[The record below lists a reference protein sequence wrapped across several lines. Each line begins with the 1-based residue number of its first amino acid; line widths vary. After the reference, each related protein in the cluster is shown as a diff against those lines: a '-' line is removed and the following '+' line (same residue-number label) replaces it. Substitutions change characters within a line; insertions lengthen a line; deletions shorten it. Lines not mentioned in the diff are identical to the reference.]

1 MHYNAGGCCREVAS
15 AVQKLKFW
23 VLLALMRVLALM
35 PWPVLEA
42 IGYAVGYGLWCCNS
56 RERHIAEVNI
66 AHCLPDWS
74 EAERAHLVRETLI
87 DFGQMALEI
96 AKVWFTPPPKV
107 VAAILQIE
115 GEDLLKAAMA
125 EGRGVVMLAPH
136 HGNWEMLGLYLGR
149 YYGLTTMY
157 LPAKDPALNELVRL
171 ARTRG
176 GAAVAPATNS
186 GVRTVLKVLKQGGL
200 VGVLPD
206 QVPKQAGAEFSPF
219 FGQPALTMTLPSNL
233 LQKTGARALFGC
245 AFRVGR
251 GKGFRIVFRDADPG
265 IYSADLSVSLAALN
279 RSVEAFVRECP
290 QQYQWEYK
298 RFKIQPE
305 GLPRRY

>member
-1 MHYNAGGCCREVAS
+1 M
-15 AVQKLKFW
+15 QKLKFW
-23 VLLALMRVLALM
+23 VLLLLMRAIALL

-42 IGYAVGYGLWCCNS
+42 IGHLVGYYLWRSHS
-56 RERHIAEVNI
+56 RERRIAAINI
-66 AHCLPDWS
+66 AHCLPEWS
-74 EAERAHLVRETLI
+74 AAEQAQLVRETLI

-96 AKVWFTPPPKV
+96 AKVWFTPPPRV
-107 VAAILQIE
+107 VACILQIE
-115 GEDLLKAAMA
+115 GEELLKAAMA
-125 EGRGVVMLAPH
+125 EGNGVIMLAPH

-157 LPAKDPALNELVRL
+157 LQAKDPVADELVRL

-206 QVPKQAGAEFSPF
+206 QVPKQAGAEFAPF
-219 FGQPALTMTLPSNL
+219 FGQPSLTMTLPSNL
-233 LQKTGARALFGC
+233 LQKTGARAIFGC

-251 GKGFRIVFRDADPG
+251 GKGFRIVFRAADPE
-265 IYSADLSVSLAALN
+265 IYSADLATSLAALN
-279 RSVEAFVRECP
+279 RSVESFVRECP

-298 RFKIQPE
+298 RFKAQPK
-305 GLPRRY
+305 GLPRLY